1 METADLV
8 LAGEFCTHHHISYAF
23 IAGLQEAGLV
33 EITVVDEQQF
43 LHVEQL
49 RELEKMIRLHTEL
62 DINTEGVEAISYLL
76 QRVNH
81 LQQELRTTKQ
91 RLSWYEGH
99 R

>member
-43 LHVEQL
+43 LHLEQL
-49 RELEKMIRLHTEL
+49 RALEKLVRLHTEL
-62 DINTEGVEAISYLL
+62 DINPEGVEAIFHLL
-76 QRVNH
+76 ERVDH
-81 LQQELRTTKQ
+81 LQQELKTTKQ
-91 RLSWYEGH
+91 RLALYE
-99 R
+99 RSR